1 MNNEIEF
8 KFGDYAIIEQKRHGV
23 PNEMFVHK
31 VIDQLRSNT
40 WVDVPVQSPAT
51 ETLHDEMEDV
61 CWCICCGV
69 SETEVRAYRVKDMQR
84 SNLSTDGGEVT
95 ALALTLEKSR
105 EASGCPADVDLQDW
119 VKQLAAENLALKSYR
134 DTLDEIKSSLVGGGH
149 GHMAKADMQ
158 AQSALLDVI
167 FDAFDD
173 IETPA
178 TDRIVAGIKADGA
191 KAAGDYLK
199 LEAQHMPVVERLM
212 MQDAA
217 EICYGTAARLRE
229 GADK

>member
-51 ETLHDEMEDV
+51 ETLHNEMEDV

-69 SETEVRAYRVKDMQR
+69 SETEVRKYRVKDMQR

-105 EASGCPADVDLQDW
+105 EASGCPAGVDLQDW
-119 VKQLAAENLALKSYR
+119 VKQLAEPRTVTVKLVDINEFLADVHDKTLALAFR
-134 DTLDEIKSSLVGGGH
+134 RLAEGVRE
-149 GHMAKADMQ
+149 ADIAALT
-158 AQSALLDVI
+158 AQ
-167 FDAFDD
+167 
-173 IETPA
+173 
-178 TDRIVAGIKADGA
+178 GIKW
-191 KAAGDYLK
+191 
-199 LEAQHMPVVERLM
+199 EAE
-212 MQDAA
+212 
-217 EICYGTAARLRE
+217 
-229 GADK
+229 